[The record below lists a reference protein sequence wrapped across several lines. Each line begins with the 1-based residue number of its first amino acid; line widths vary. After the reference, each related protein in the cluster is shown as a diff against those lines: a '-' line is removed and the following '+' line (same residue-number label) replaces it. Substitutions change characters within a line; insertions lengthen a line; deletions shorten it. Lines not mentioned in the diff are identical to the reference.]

1 MPPMVRK
8 ALRAGT
14 FSSSVL
20 VLSML
25 ASCKS
30 PPSPPAET
38 VPSTPSAPV
47 SVAASAP
54 PPTVAGPCEG
64 APCEVFP
71 SAEAAVQ
78 KLLDTKPRIMA
89 FGESHAQKDGPK
101 LPSTTKRFTE
111 GMLPLFKGKATDL
124 LIELWVANGS
134 CGKATE
140 QKVATQQ
147 KAVAAPQA
155 ETNQNEFVTL
165 GNVAKGLGVRPHVLV
180 PPCDEYAKILD
191 AGAGDVDAM
200 LQMIARLTANDMRT
214 FLEKTEGKESLL
226 LAYGGALHNDVTPKK
241 GHEAWSF
248 GPEMEKKLGAKY
260 MEIDL
265 VAPEGIRD
273 TPAWQGLA
281 WYGKYKPERHTQ
293 GAVLMTLGPS
303 SYAVFLP
310 KSAPVP

>member
-1 MPPMVRK
+1 MVRTSLGPL
-8 ALRAGT
+8 AL
-14 FSSSVL
+14 L
-20 VLSML
+20 VML
-25 ASCKS
+25 AGCKS
-30 PPSPPAET
+30 PPSPPPESSPPGPPVA
-38 VPSTPSAPV
+38 SLAPSAAV
-47 SVAASAP
+47 SAP
-54 PPTVAGPCEG
+54 APAAQGPCEG

-71 SAEAAVQ
+71 TAEAAIT
-78 KLLDTKPRIMA
+78 KLLEAKPRVMA

-101 LPSTTKRFTE
+101 VPSTTKRFTE

>member
-1 MPPMVRK
+1 MVRTSLGSL
-8 ALRAGT
+8 AL
-14 FSSSVL
+14 L
-20 VLSML
+20 VML
-25 ASCKS
+25 AGCKS
-30 PPSPPAET
+30 PPSPPPESSP
-38 VPSTPSAPV
+38 PSPAASSSASAAPASAPV
-47 SVAASAP
+47 AAE
-54 PPTVAGPCEG
+54 AGPCEG

-71 SAEAAVQ
+71 TAEAAIT
-78 KLLDTKPRIMA
+78 KLLEKKPRVMA

-101 LPSTTKRFTE
+101 VASTTKRFTE

-200 LQMIARLTANDMRT
+200 LQMIARLTANDMRS

-226 LAYGGALHNDVTPKK
+226 LAYGGALHNDVSPKK

-260 MEIDL
+260 MEVDL

-310 KSAPVP
+310 KSAPATP